1 MKTDD
6 ICSADTNY
14 LHYSCKFLAGPLYMV
29 WSPIV
34 NVVYHFL
41 VFLMGKDQVN
51 NKDHNPSTFIV
62 IPFLNLFEVI
72 FEAFPQVRYMEL

>member
-1 MKTDD
+1 
-6 ICSADTNY
+6 
-14 LHYSCKFLAGPLYMV
+14 MV

-41 VFLMGKDQVN
+41 VFMMGKDQVN

-62 IPFLNLFEVI
+62 IPFLNLFEVV
-72 FEAFPQVRYMEL
+72 FEAFPQVRYVEL